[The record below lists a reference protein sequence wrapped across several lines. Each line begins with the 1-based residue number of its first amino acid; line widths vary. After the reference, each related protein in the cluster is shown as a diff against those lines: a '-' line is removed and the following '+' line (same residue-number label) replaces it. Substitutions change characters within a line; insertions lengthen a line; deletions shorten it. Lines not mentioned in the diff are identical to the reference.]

1 MVKEQ
6 QMFEVIKLPFI
17 WSTEQ
22 WFADLASSLPVTSAP
37 FKEYTN
43 SQLDY
48 QHTRWLLNCQCFA
61 SDIAQRSMEVQKMNQ
76 YPQRLSKNT
85 VVICVISYQCRL
97 TSSFSYVLHGT
108 CALI

>member
-1 MVKEQ
+1 
-6 QMFEVIKLPFI
+6 MFEVIKLPFI

-22 WFADLASSLPVTSAP
+22 WFADLASSLPVTRAA

-48 QHTRWLLNCQCFA
+48 QHTRWLLNSVFCLRHSPTFSGGAENEPIPSTAEQ
-61 SDIAQRSMEVQKMNQ
+61 N
-76 YPQRLSKNT
+76 N